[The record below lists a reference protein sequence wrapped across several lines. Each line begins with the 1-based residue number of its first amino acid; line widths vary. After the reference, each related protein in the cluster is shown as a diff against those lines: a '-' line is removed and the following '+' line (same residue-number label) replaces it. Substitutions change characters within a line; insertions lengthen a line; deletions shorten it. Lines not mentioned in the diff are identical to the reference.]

1 MCGRFHFSRD
11 VADEMIISILTTM
24 ERKYPGQFKT
34 GELFPGDTVPGI
46 IAWNEKIVPIPATFE
61 FPGFQEKKLLINA
74 RSETVA
80 EKMTFAGSF
89 RERRIVLPATSFYE
103 WSHDAKKQ
111 KYQFSVKDTSAL
123 YLCGIYKIID
133 GEVRF
138 VILTREANESMV
150 EIHHRMPVILLE
162 HEVRGYLTDYPTALE
177 FIGSTPPVLERRIVS
192 MLEK

>member
-11 VADEMIISILTTM
+11 IADEMIVSILTTM
-24 ERKYPGQFKT
+24 ERKYPGRFKT

-46 IAWNEKIVPIPATFE
+46 IAWNDKIVPIPATFG
-61 FPGFQEKKLLINA
+61 FPGFQEKNLLINA
-74 RSETVA
+74 RSETAA
-80 EKMTFAGSF
+80 EKVMFADSL

-111 KYQFSVKDTSAL
+111 KYQFMVKNSSVL

-138 VILTREANESMV
+138 VILTREANESMI
-150 EIHHRMPVILLE
+150 EIHHRMPVIMSE
-162 HEVRGYLTDYPTALE
+162 REVRGYLTDYPTSLE
-177 FIGSTPPVLERRIVS
+177 LIGSPAPILERQVV
-192 MLEK
+192 